1 MNEQLERA
9 REGRNILER
18 LGSKIP
24 GFSGYLEREM
34 RREVDKL
41 QRDWLAEQV
50 DRARFAINGKIREW
64 SRQGRLENLDRAS
77 SIEKALDRLELDRL
91 YEFDLALTDTV
102 EYLALQVEQLPE
114 TADEQMLSRLFDA
127 VEGADKKFDERATVF
142 EKFSNTTIRAVRRS
156 SIAFRRRAALISSSV
171 RSSWSTR
178 HRRRCSTATA
188 RRSTPL
194 GRGATL

>member
-1 MNEQLERA
+1 MNDQLENA
-9 REGRNILER
+9 RERRNILEL

-24 GFSGYLEREM
+24 GFKGYLEREM

-41 QRDWLAEQV
+41 QRDWLADQV

-64 SRQGRLENLDRAS
+64 TREARLENLDRAS
-77 SIEKALDRLELDRL
+77 SVEKSLDRLANRIRHADYGSSGFFDAVKIGQAELDRI

-114 TADEQMLSRLFDA
+114 TADEQMLDRLLDA

-142 EKFSNTTIRAVRRS
+142 EDV
-156 SIAFRRRAALISSSV
+156 
-171 RSSWSTR
+171 TR
-178 HRRRCSTATA
+178 T
-188 RRSTPL
+188 
-194 GRGATL
+194 GGA

>member
-1 MNEQLERA
+1 MNEELERA
-9 REGRNILER
+9 RERRNILER

-41 QRDWLAEQV
+41 QRDWLADQV

-77 SIEKALDRLELDRL
+77 SIEKALDRLANRIRHADYGSSGFFDAVKIGEAELDRL
-91 YEFDLALTDTV
+91 YEFD
-102 EYLALQVEQLPE
+102 LALQVEQLPE

-142 EKFSNTTIRAVRRS
+142 EMV
-156 SIAFRRRAALISSSV
+156 
-171 RSSWSTR
+171 TR
-178 HRRRCSTATA
+178 T
-188 RRSTPL
+188 
-194 GRGATL
+194 GGA